1 MKDTGFA
8 AQLNTTGGANTYRFK
23 SFKQRVEGIEIN
35 VSRRVKRDLDEPEE
49 YDSYLAEAVLKWGE
63 LNCTNDFTELLRKI
77 RDYHQSLAQVLY
89 HKEQIVGVLEGYLS
103 MDHEGVLEPVLDLV
117 TTLARDLQD
126 EFMPF
131 YQQLVQRI
139 LPLMKVENPEIVE
152 WSCNALAYL
161 FKYLSKS
168 LVANL
173 SSTFDLVAPI
183 LGTERQKAHT
193 RRFAAESLAFL
204 IRKLRG
210 DSLQTFVGHVVQ
222 ALVACP
228 DKRVAGFREGIA
240 LLFFECIRSVDGR
253 LHSRASGLLTALL
266 AELYKESCGRRLE
279 DNQVYLLTLSII
291 KMCLHYV
298 KRDTSEQIW
307 SVLLSEYDA
316 QVRAITGSKA
326 GRLEPY
332 CALLG
337 LLASA
342 TILRKGSRVRD
353 YKALFQRCQSA
364 FEIASLVSSEK
375 YKKPADE
382 KCVAVMAHER
392 IKWLSGLLLQ
402 SNVTEM
408 VAVGR
413 LLLDAVFESESMKT
427 ALSMALTL
435 ARLEWSQ
442 WNQILLPYLVQ
453 LTVSKWAD
461 HKNIL
466 LLFWAELFQLDMFK
480 SSTASISS
488 VITSRGQILFPSA
501 SGKKAKKAASTSVSQ
516 SLLQW
521 LLEPIEWSDLL
532 DHQITIPSGEATMF
546 SGFDDSEDDNTS
558 MASKSSSS
566 GDSKNSVVSELSIKS
581 AILSVLTNIS
591 IDASVLVDGLDSFC
605 TQLSTSIVQITA
617 QLAKD
622 SEYLQHTSAN
632 AKQRYDIGPADG
644 EIWGDEASEALGL
657 HTAKDDRLYWG
668 PYHQLHPL
676 ITLLGRAMALKATT
690 AMHAPPASAATTLM
704 NRWTDVVANILPT
717 HYANPSL
724 IDGVY
729 QIADA
734 LKFVTTMNR
743 GGSDAVPEE
752 VKEQFASAMS
762 TTQLEVVMRSVE
774 SNLVSVQP
782 TLRLKTLQLL
792 SLFDQLPLEESDE
805 DSFSKRHGKKQP
817 AEQCPAIQLAIEL
830 ESTETSLAMY
840 KEKLNHLRRL
850 TV

>member
-1 MKDTGFA
+1 
-8 AQLNTTGGANTYRFK
+8 
-23 SFKQRVEGIEIN
+23 
-35 VSRRVKRDLDEPEE
+35 
-49 YDSYLAEAVLKWGE
+49 
-63 LNCTNDFTELLRKI
+63 
-77 RDYHQSLAQVLY
+77 
-89 HKEQIVGVLEGYLS
+89 

-126 EFMPF
+126 EFLPF
-131 YQQLVQRI
+131 YEQLVQRI

-168 LVANL
+168 LVADL
-173 SSTFDLVAPI
+173 GSTFDLVAPI

-210 DSLQTFVGHVVQ
+210 DPLQKFVCHVVQ

-228 DKRVAGFREGIA
+228 DKRMAGFREGIA

-266 AELYKESCGRRLE
+266 NELRKESCGKRLE
-279 DNQVYLLTLSII
+279 ENQVYLLTLSII

-316 QVRAITGSKA
+316 QVRAITGSKTE
-326 GRLEPY
+326 RLEPY

-353 YKALFQRCQSA
+353 YKALFQRCQLA
-364 FEIASLVSSEK
+364 FEVAAFVNSDA
-375 YKKPADE
+375 YKQPVDE
-382 KCVAVMAHER
+382 SCATIMAHGR

-408 VAVGR
+408 VSVGK
-413 LLLDAVFESESMKT
+413 LLLDEVFENEPLKS

-453 LTVSKWAD
+453 LTVTKWAE
-461 HKNIL
+461 HRNIL
-466 LLFWAELFQLDMFK
+466 LLFWAELFQQGMFQ
-480 SSTASISS
+480 SSTANISS

-501 SGKKAKKAASTSVSQ
+501 STKKGKKAKKAAPESVSQ

-532 DHQITIPSGEATMF
+532 DHQITIPSGEATTF
-546 SGFDDSEDDNTS
+546 SGFDESEDDSTS
-558 MASKSSSS
+558 VASKTSSGSSKSS
-566 GDSKNSVVSELSIKS
+566 VVPEIAIKS

-605 TQLSTSIVQITA
+605 TQLSRSIVEITA
-617 QLAKD
+617 QLDKD
-622 SEYLQHTSAN
+622 SKYLQHTSAS
-632 AKQRYDIGPADG
+632 ASQRYDIGPADG
-644 EIWGDEASEALGL
+644 ETWGDEASEALGL

-668 PYHQLHPL
+668 PYYQLHPL
-676 ITLLGRAMALKATT
+676 VTLLGRAMALKAKT
-690 AMHAPPASAATTLM
+690 AMHAPPASAAVVLM
-704 NRWTDVVANILPT
+704 NRWADAVDNILAT
-717 HYANPSL
+717 HCANPSL
-724 IDGVY
+724 VDGVY
-729 QIADA
+729 QTADA
-734 LKFVTTMNR
+734 LKFVATMNR
-743 GGSDAVPEE
+743 GGSDPVPAA
-752 VKEQFASAMS
+752 VKEQFATAMS
-762 TTQLEVVMRSVE
+762 TAQLQSVMRVVE
-774 SNLVSVQP
+774 NNLISVQP
-782 TLRLKTLQLL
+782 TLRLRTLQLL
-792 SLFDQLPLEESDE
+792 SLFDQLPLEEGDE
-805 DSFSKRHGKKQP
+805 DS
-817 AEQCPAIQLAIEL
+817 
-830 ESTETSLAMY
+830 
-840 KEKLNHLRRL
+840 
-850 TV
+850 